1 MAPKDEDELAD
12 MMFTA
17 THQNQPAFIRYPR
30 GNGEGVP
37 VKDQPALIEVG
48 KADVLQNFA
57 NNGKPKVAFFALG
70 PMRSIAD
77 NAIEELG
84 TENIDAAIINPRFTK
99 PIDAGTTEFF
109 ARAADVIVTIEDHV
123 LKGGYGS
130 IVRDH
135 LADQQIQT
143 PVVRIGWPDEFI
155 EHASS
160 VGYLRKKHGLSGG
173 AAAEKIN
180 QALGQVADES
190 LALGQAAGK

>member
-1 MAPKDEDELAD
+1 M
-12 MMFTA
+12 
-17 THQNQPAFIRYPR
+17 
-30 GNGEGVP
+30 
-37 VKDQPALIEVG
+37 
-48 KADVLQNFA
+48 LQNFA

-77 NAIEELG
+77 DAIEQLG

-135 LADQQIQT
+135 LAEQIQT

-160 VGYLRKKHGLSGG
+160 VGYLREKHGLRTEQRRKKST
-173 AAAEKIN
+173 KC
-180 QALGQVADES
+180 
-190 LALGQAAGK
+190 LAKWPTSP

>member
-1 MAPKDEDELAD
+1 M
-12 MMFTA
+12 
-17 THQNQPAFIRYPR
+17 
-30 GNGEGVP
+30 
-37 VKDQPALIEVG
+37 
-48 KADVLQNFA
+48 
-57 NNGKPKVAFFALG
+57 
-70 PMRSIAD
+70 
-77 NAIEELG
+77 
-84 TENIDAAIINPRFTK
+84 
-99 PIDAGTTEFF
+99 
-109 ARAADVIVTIEDHV
+109 

-160 VGYLRKKHGLSGG
+160 VGYLREKHDLSGG